1 MNNSRCF
8 LTVGS
13 DGCPRLFFLEALRA
27 LALVKKMQSVSEAN
41 WNRGKKSITMGQQG
55 HWVSESH
62 LQFWLIHSSLW
73 SIPPLGPQAS
83 VLLMHAHV
91 IVTCK
96 STDLCLVS

>member
-41 WNRGKKSITMGQQG
+41 WNGPAGA
-55 HWVSESH
+55 
-62 LQFWLIHSSLW
+62 
-73 SIPPLGPQAS
+73 LG
-83 VLLMHAHV
+83 
-91 IVTCK
+91 I
-96 STDLCLVS
+96 